1 MITRGGQAAGYK
13 APTRVI
19 GNLLALV
26 RHQHSHI
33 LLNCFHNEK
42 NSTSS
47 GITIWREK
55 KTEKINFNPIM
66 VVVLGN
72 LSELIVDQLRKK
84 WSEEEGG
91 LMTLTTQYNY

>member
-1 MITRGGQAAGYK
+1 MLLNQVITRGGQAGGYK

-19 GNLLALV
+19 GNLLALL

-47 GITIWREK
+47 AIWRK
-55 KTEKINFNPIM
+55 KTERINFQPIM
-66 VVVLGN
+66 VVGN
-72 LSELIVDQLRKK
+72 LSELIVDQQR
-84 WSEEEGG
+84 SEEGG
-91 LMTLTTQYNY
+91 ELMRLTTRYNY

>member
-1 MITRGGQAAGYK
+1 
-13 APTRVI
+13 
-19 GNLLALV
+19 
-26 RHQHSHI
+26 
-33 LLNCFHNEK
+33 
-42 NSTSS
+42 
-47 GITIWREK
+47 
-55 KTEKINFNPIM
+55 M

>member
-1 MITRGGQAAGYK
+1 MVDTLQLFFMLLNQVITRGGQGGGYK

-19 GNLLALV
+19 GNLLALL

-47 GITIWREK
+47 VIWREK
-55 KTEKINFNPIM
+55 KTGRINFQPIM
-66 VVVLGN
+66 VVGN
-72 LSELIVDQLRKK
+72 LSELIVDQQRSEVKK
-84 WSEEEGG
+84 EEV
-91 LMTLTTQYNY
+91 

>member
-1 MITRGGQAAGYK
+1 MRKIQPVQG
-13 APTRVI
+13 
-19 GNLLALV
+19 LL
-26 RHQHSHI
+26 
-33 LLNCFHNEK
+33 FGEK
-42 NSTSS
+42 
-47 GITIWREK
+47 K

-91 LMTLTTQYNY
+91 LMTLTTRYNY